1 MDNKP
6 ERGDHWTCFLFSI
19 PVFDHLGD
27 TPHGSPVQKDGVLF
41 NQTKQYKYIG
51 KVGGKQV
58 VFNHPKLTQRP
69 VVLCSL

>member
-27 TPHGSPVQKDGVLF
+27 PPHGSPVQKDGVLI
-41 NQTKQYKYIG
+41 NETKQYKYIG

-58 VFNHPKLTQRP
+58 IRSSHSAPLYCVRYER
-69 VVLCSL
+69 C